1 MILYST
7 VRSKDYIRLIFMLE
21 TIILK
26 YQYIIKDLL
35 HLSSVNVY
43 PREINFMLK
52 KNKSIP
58 LKS

>member
-21 TIILK
+21 NIILK

-52 KNKSIP
+52 KNKAIP
-58 LKS
+58 LRS